1 MPHRDPTPHSLP
13 SLLSATGGY
22 LIWGLFPLYWKQL
35 RGIDATE
42 LIAHRMVWAL
52 AFLSVVLA
60 VQGRWGEM
68 LRALRS
74 PKTSGANLT
83 SGALLTA
90 NWLVYVWGV
99 NAGHVIECS
108 LGYFLVPLLNVLLGR
123 FLLHERL
130 RPAQLAAIALA
141 TAGVGLL
148 VWHVGRPPWIA
159 LALAIT
165 FGLYGL
171 MRKRSPLGPL
181 LGLGAETLLLAP
193 VAIGF
198 LLLRWHDGT
207 GALGRVGPG
216 MTAWLLST
224 GVVTAVPLLLFAR
237 GARGLRFTT
246 LGFLQY
252 LTPTCQ
258 FLLGWLVYAE
268 PLDPVRAAAFGVIWA
283 GLATYSADAL
293 WSANSR
299 RSAAPPVA
307 QPSRA

>member
-1 MPHRDPTPHSLP
+1 MSKRETHAGSWP

-35 RGIDATE
+35 KGVDATE

-52 AFLSVVLA
+52 VFLCAVLT
-60 VQGRWGEM
+60 VQGRGREL
-68 LRALRS
+68 LRALGSWR
-74 PKTSGANLT
+74 TAGLNVT

-123 FLLHERL
+123 WILHERL

-141 TAGVGLL
+141 TAGVALL
-148 VWHVGRPPWIA
+148 VWRVGRPPWIA
-159 LALAIT
+159 LALAVT

-171 MRKRSPLGPL
+171 MRKRASLGPL
-181 LGLGAETLLLAP
+181 PGLAAETLLLAP
-193 VAIGF
+193 LAAGF
-198 LLLRWHDGT
+198 LLWRWQEGT

-216 MTAWLLST
+216 LTAWLLST

-246 LGFLQY
+246 LGLLQY

-258 FLLGWLVYAE
+258 FLLGWLLYSE
-268 PLDPVRAAAFGVIWA
+268 PLDTVRAAAFGVIWC
-283 GLATYSADAL
+283 GLLVYSADAA
-293 WSANSR
+293 WSARPNR
-299 RSAAPPVA
+299 AAAAPSP